1 MIRLGSFDRTFI
13 GFVVNSAAEI
23 NRTAVADTKSD
34 DATLF
39 VWIDIVS
46 RHRGRIEGEG
56 THCERKMMRVA
67 S

>member
-1 MIRLGSFDRTFI
+1 
-13 GFVVNSAAEI
+13 VNSAAEI